1 MSSAICFNLDQ
12 AKILSSGN
20 VTRLNLYPAVE
31 NHEFILADC
40 VEQDQSAHTVESL
53 YLEVRGTFVK
63 TFVL

>member
-20 VTRLNLYPAVE
+20 VTRLNLYPAVK

-40 VEQDQSAHTVESL
+40 VEQDQSAHTCSL
-53 YLEVRGTFVK
+53 ILF
-63 TFVL
+63 